1 MCVSIHLF
9 VGALYVHPY
18 VFLSTQVA
26 LLNFSKSY
34 SDYANPAFVRVNDS
48 SMTVAM
54 TTPHDI
60 ILTDCQIQTDLVGM
74 VGMHK
79 ILYTVK
85 AFRIVYHSF
94 VNNLEMVKSPAIQSI
109 VLTSVAKYHTNH

>member
-1 MCVSIHLF
+1 MSIHLF

-60 ILTDCQIQTDLVGM
+60 ILTDCQIQTDLVG
-74 VGMHK
+74 

-94 VNNLEMVKSPAIQSI
+94 VNKLEMVKSPAIQCI